1 MSLAFVSAVKVDD
14 IAGKKP
20 PHASGQGLVACPYQD
35 VKMLCEALD
44 YVKLNISIS
53 GLLFHF
59 LHLFN
64 NLLHIIGVLWQAH
77 STTVRHW
84 VSAMEEVL

>member
-44 YVKLNISIS
+44 YVKL
-53 GLLFHF
+53 GF
-59 LHLFN
+59 
-64 NLLHIIGVLWQAH
+64 
-77 STTVRHW
+77 RP
-84 VSAMEEVL
+84 